1 MDARRDRDETQRERT
16 RDESPERTRSELVDE
31 LIIDVVDEMPRRGF
45 EQPTG
50 ESLSIPMK
58 VGADAPDGVVDM
70 TKFKPLSEHVA
81 RELNLKSVAFQLNAL
96 FQPLPTATTSAP
108 VKVEVKNDTSLYV
121 LRNKLARLPRDA
133 LEEGVFQLTVTPKT
147 VLPCA
152 KPEAAPRSS
161 KQTASDKLP
170 GELFDLVYGAANRGK
185 HRVQGKWT
193 EAASLWMFEHPQQ
206 MRDHLRISDACLR
219 ALGSRCYAVSP
230 LSYGCPFEC
239 SVKCK

>member
-1 MDARRDRDETQRERT
+1 MDARYDRDDTPTGRT
-16 RDESPERTRSELVDE
+16 RDESPPRTREQLVDD
-31 LIIDVVDEMPRRGF
+31 LVISVVDEMPRRGF
-45 EQPTG
+45 EEPSG
-50 ESLSIPMK
+50 ESLFIPMK
-58 VGADAPDGVVDM
+58 VGAGAPEGVVDM
-70 TKFKPLSEHVA
+70 SKYKPLTQHVA
-81 RELNLKSVAFQLNAL
+81 SELNLKNVPFQLNAL
-96 FQPLPTATTSAP
+96 FQPAATATTSAP

-121 LRNKLARLPRDA
+121 LRNKLGRLPRDA
-133 LEEGVFQLTVTPKT
+133 LADGVFELTVAPRKE
-147 VLPCA
+147 LPSA
-152 KPEAAPRSS
+152 KPASAPRSD

-170 GELFDLVYGAANRGK
+170 NELFDLVYGAANRGK
-185 HRVQGKWT
+185 HHVQGKWT